1 VHAGRDL
8 LRLPTQT
15 FRKIELLRCPAGE
28 VLPTAAL
35 DALVS
40 QGNNALVDI
49 RAGQEKEI
57 DGVPDLAYS
66 GA

>member
-1 VHAGRDL
+1 M
-8 LRLPTQT
+8 
-15 FRKIELLRCPAGE
+15 
-28 VLPTAAL
+28 LPTAAL

-49 RAGQEKEI
+49 RPAQEKEV

-66 GA
+66 GEATLSCGVVIWGVLPHGCGG